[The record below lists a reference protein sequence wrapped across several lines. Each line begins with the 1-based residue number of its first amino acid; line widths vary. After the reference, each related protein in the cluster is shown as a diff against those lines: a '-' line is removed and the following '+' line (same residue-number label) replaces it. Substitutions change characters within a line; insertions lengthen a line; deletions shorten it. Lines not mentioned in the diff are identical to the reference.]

1 MEERFVKLV
10 IPVNVRKKTQDDK
23 QEGLHSGAP
32 TSLVFIFFLSAV
44 SEGFSSFNVGE
55 NILRHDLVVNQTKS
69 FKNHFFIQEG
79 VSRMI
84 LN

>member
-10 IPVNVRKKTQDDK
+10 LTGNVLEKTQDDK
-23 QEGLHSGAP
+23 QEGLHSAAP
-32 TSLVFIFFLSAV
+32 TGLVFTFFLSAA

-55 NILRHDLVVNQTKS
+55 NILGHDSVVNQTKS
-69 FKNHFFIQEG
+69 FKNHFFIQES